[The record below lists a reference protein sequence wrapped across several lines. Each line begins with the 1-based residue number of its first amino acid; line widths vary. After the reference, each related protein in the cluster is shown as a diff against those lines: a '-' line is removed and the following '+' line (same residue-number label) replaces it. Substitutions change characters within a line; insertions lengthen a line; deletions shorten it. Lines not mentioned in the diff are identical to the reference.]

1 MMTFKNL
8 RYGLSSS
15 VVLAASL
22 ILEPLA
28 VSWLLAPG
36 KYLLMKFRQ
45 EQVM

>member
-22 ILEPLA
+22 FSVL
-28 VSWLLAPG
+28 S
-36 KYLLMKFRQ
+36 
-45 EQVM
+45 